1 MEGSSSSMSFRPLM
15 KARPTASICCS
26 PPLSVPAFWRSRSAS
41 RGKMDRTRSMSRL
54 MPLSLRA
61 KQDSLRF
68 SITVRLSN
76 SRRPS
81 GTWEMASW
89 LTTLSAEYWSRSLS
103 M

>member
-1 MEGSSSSMSFRPLM
+1 
-15 KARPTASICCS
+15 
-26 PPLSVPAFWRSRSAS
+26 
-41 RGKMDRTRSMSRL
+41 MSRL